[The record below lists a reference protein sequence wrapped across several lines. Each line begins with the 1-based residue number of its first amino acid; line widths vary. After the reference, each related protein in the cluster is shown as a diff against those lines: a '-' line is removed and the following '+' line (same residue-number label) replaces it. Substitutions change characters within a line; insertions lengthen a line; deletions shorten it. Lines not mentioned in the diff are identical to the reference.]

1 MRPITMAPES
11 SPVDHIKANAAL
23 VATMA
28 HDLLGTDTK
37 FDEAAV
43 RWLDGF
49 IQRQHERGK
58 PELHEGLM
66 NTLGS
71 FLGEC
76 VIRTYGGAWAHLDGS
91 WGVQFDE
98 RNAVFP
104 FAKVLEQLQDGAGD
118 SVLSFFTVIPL
129 VFKGTTPHM

>member
-1 MRPITMAPES
+1 M
-11 SPVDHIKANAAL
+11 

-28 HDLLGTDTK
+28 REQIGEDTK

-58 PELHEGLM
+58 PEIHEGLM

-76 VIRTYGGAWAHLDGS
+76 VIRTYGGAWANVDGS

-98 RNAVFP
+98 KNAVFP
-104 FAKVLEQLQDGAGD
+104 FAKVLKQLKNGAAE
-118 SVLSFFTVIPL
+118 SVLSFFTVIPRA
-129 VFKGTTPHM
+129 FKGKLPRK

>member
-1 MRPITMAPES
+1 MTSPDAP
-11 SPVDHIKANAAL
+11 PVDHIRANAAL

-28 HDLLGTDTK
+28 REHLGTDTT

-49 IQRQHERGK
+49 IQRQHERGN
-58 PELHEGLM
+58 PENHPGLV

-91 WGVQFDE
+91 WGVKFDE
-98 RNAVFP
+98 ENAVFP
-104 FAKVLEQLQDGAGD
+104 FAKVLKQLTNGAGD
-118 SVLSFFTVIPL
+118 SVLSFFTVIPR
-129 VFKGTTPHM
+129 VFNVKSPRG

>member
-1 MRPITMAPES
+1 MMSPDS
-11 SPVDHIKANAAL
+11 SPVDLIRANAAL

-28 HDLLGTDTK
+28 REHLGTDTQ

-49 IQRQHERGK
+49 IQRQHERGD
-58 PELHEGLM
+58 PENHPGLT

-76 VIRTYGGAWAHLDGS
+76 VIRTYGGAWALLDGS
-91 WGVQFDE
+91 WGVKFDE
-98 RNAVFP
+98 KNAVFP
-104 FAKVLEQLQDGAGD
+104 FAKVLKHLRSGAGD
-118 SVLSFFTVIPL
+118 SVLSFFTVIPR
-129 VFKGTTPHM
+129 VFKVKSPRG